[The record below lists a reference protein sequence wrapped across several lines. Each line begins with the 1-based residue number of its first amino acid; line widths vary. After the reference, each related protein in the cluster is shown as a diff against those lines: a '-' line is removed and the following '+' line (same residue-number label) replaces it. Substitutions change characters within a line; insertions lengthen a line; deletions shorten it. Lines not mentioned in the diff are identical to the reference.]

1 MNEKQISDYARRLR
15 ESHGDKAELVAAQK
29 AKDFEGRNKAE
40 DAEDWKRI
48 RAALRELRDVQLS

>member
-15 ESHGDKAELVAAQK
+15 DSHGDKAELVAAQK
-29 AKDFEGRNKAE
+29 AKDFEARNKAD

-48 RAALRELRDVQLS
+48 RAALRELRDVKLS

>member
-15 ESHGDKAELVAAQK
+15 ESHGDNAELVAAQK

-48 RAALRELRDVQLS
+48 RAALRELRDVKLS